1 MNARL
6 KPLLTAAETRLA
18 PADQDALADLLEAFL
33 ADRDDDPAFT
43 DDERAHLQRIAAE
56 PFDPAPPEEVAA
68 LFGRRA

>member
-6 KPLLTAAETRLA
+6 KPLLAAAESRLA

-43 DDERAHLQRIAAE
+43 DEERAHLQQIAAE
-56 PFDPAPPEEVAA
+56 PFVEADPAQIAA
-68 LFGRRA
+68 LFNRIG